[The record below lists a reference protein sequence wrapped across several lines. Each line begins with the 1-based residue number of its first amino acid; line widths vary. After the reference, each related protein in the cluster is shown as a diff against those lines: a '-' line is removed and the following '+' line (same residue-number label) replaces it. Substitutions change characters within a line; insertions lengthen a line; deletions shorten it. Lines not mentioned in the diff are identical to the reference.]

1 MCSSFSGLLSPTVI
15 PSAVAFAFSAPFVV
29 LPFTLL
35 RPSFRMFFLFALR
48 MYVVLR
54 KVVRRSAIS
63 TVIAF
68 EALVRAHEKVDNII
82 HPLPELRKF
91 VSVVTNL
98 LVVDPRAG

>member
-1 MCSSFSGLLSPTVI
+1 MCSSFFGLLSPTVI
-15 PSAVAFAFSAPFVV
+15 PSVVALAFPAPFVV
-29 LPFTLL
+29 LSFTIL
-35 RPSFRMFFLFALR
+35 RPSFRMFSLVALR

-63 TVIAF
+63 MVIAF
-68 EALVRAHEKVDNII
+68 DALVRAHEKIDNILL
-82 HPLPELRKF
+82 PLPELRKF